1 MSELQVPYS
10 VNEDAKQRAEW
21 LDKRIPLASG
31 EKEYVEFQ
39 IKEAVTRALREA
51 NGATTGEKQCN
62 LPVVSKFNFE
72 AYKNY
77 VDTYDPKRH
86 GLNKPD
92 TTVKDLL
99 YGIGINIDK
108 KFEHFDG
115 FKKFMNWLK
124 ANFYCC

>member
-1 MSELQVPYS
+1 MKSFDIIL
-10 VNEDAKQRAEW
+10 K
-21 LDKRIPLASG
+21 
-31 EKEYVEFQ
+31 
-39 IKEAVTRALREA
+39 AVTDNTASQVDHYTVAERIHQALKEHKQA
-51 NGATTGEKQCN
+51 NDVTTGEKQCN
-62 LPVVSKFNFE
+62 LPVVSKFNFKDF
-72 AYKNY
+72 KNY

-92 TTVKDLL
+92 TIVKDLL

-124 ANFYCC
+124 ANF